1 MSRQVCVVGMGRF
14 GATVARELYQ
24 SGYDVL
30 AIDSDE
36 NKVQDML
43 GQVTYAVRADATNE
57 TVLREL
63 GVADFDVAIVALGSE
78 NIQASILI
86 TVMLKSLNIPFVV
99 GRAASEL
106 HGNTLERI
114 GADRV
119 VYPELE
125 SGRRLAHVDFNAGV
139 VDFMELTPGS
149 GINKMHPPESMLRR
163 TLEEAGLAGPDS
175 KYGVVVMAIRRG
187 RGYIINPSKD
197 EDIRPGDL
205 LVVAGR
211 NDLVSKLYAEADEL
225 NRVSANSN
233 GESR

>member
-1 MSRQVCVVGMGRF
+1 
-14 GATVARELYQ
+14 
-24 SGYDVL
+24 
-30 AIDSDE
+30 
-36 NKVQDML
+36 
-43 GQVTYAVRADATNE
+43 
-57 TVLREL
+57 
-63 GVADFDVAIVALGSE
+63 
-78 NIQASILI
+78 
-86 TVMLKSLNIPFVV
+86 MLKNLNIPFVV

-125 SGRRLAHVDFNAGV
+125 SGRRLAHIDFNAGV

-149 GINKMHPPESMLRR
+149 GINKLHPPESMLRR

-175 KYGVVVMAIRRG
+175 KYGMVVMAIRRG

-211 NDLVSKLYAEADEL
+211 NDLVSKLYAEAAEL
-225 NRVSANSN
+225 NRGSANSN
-233 GESR
+233 

>member
-78 NIQASILI
+78 DIQASILI

-125 SGRRLAHVDFNAGV
+125 SGRRLAHIDFNAGV

-149 GINKMHPPESMLRR
+149 GINKLHPPESMLRR

-225 NRVSANSN
+225 NRGSANSN